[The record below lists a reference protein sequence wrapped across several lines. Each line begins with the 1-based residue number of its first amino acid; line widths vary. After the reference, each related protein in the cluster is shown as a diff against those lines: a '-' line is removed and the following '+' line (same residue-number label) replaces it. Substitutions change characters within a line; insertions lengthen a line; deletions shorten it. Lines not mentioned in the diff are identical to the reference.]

1 MPDHDQQLRVPVEHS
16 AEDHANEM
24 NRGFDVPAPTGCRE
38 DPTHRRGKAAIQRVN
53 DRLRRYRRMQI
64 DRDIQRFGAL
74 QDRPEELIVQ
84 IAATRVPIDERA
96 FEALLPDPA
105 IQFIGRLLVSR
116 DRQGGKS
123 CKARRIF
130 LHHIREEIV
139 RLLGDDDLFRHI
151 RMLDPRGIQREHL
164 HIDTGGVHL
173 GNAPVTDI
181 PKLLENHL
189 TAGAPTAAL
198 FNETSAWPGNKSGA
212 HEVFFEGDGPQFCFL
227 RHMSPMALRSPCATV
242 NIGSAETTPT
252 RHRSRHTRAAPS
264 ARYISLTTRTR
275 VIASVSSP
283 PRTRG
288 SHARTVQ
295 PVPWHRPAA
304 EEVCVTAQFLPKNLG
319 SECKSR
325 YRGALDALA

>member
-1 MPDHDQQLRVPVEHS
+1 MISHMPPTVNTQKKPCPTLRLSPPSSDGEGFEHGS
-16 AEDHANEM
+16 
-24 NRGFDVPAPTGCRE
+24 
-38 DPTHRRGKAAIQRVN
+38 I
-53 DRLRRYRRMQI
+53 L
-64 DRDIQRFGAL
+64 
-74 QDRPEELIVQ
+74 
-84 IAATRVPIDERA
+84 
-96 FEALLPDPA
+96 
-105 IQFIGRLLVSR
+105 S
-116 DRQGGKS
+116 GKS
-123 CKARRIF
+123 DPSW
-130 LHHIREEIV
+130 V
-139 RLLGDDDLFRHI
+139 RS
-151 RMLDPRGIQREHL
+151 QR
-164 HIDTGGVHL
+164 
-173 GNAPVTDI
+173 
-181 PKLLENHL
+181 
-189 TAGAPTAAL
+189 
-198 FNETSAWPGNKSGA
+198 KSTPGA

-325 YRGALDALA
+325 YRGALDALAAKP